1 MRSSAAARARQRV
14 AHQAEIKDDHA
25 SVGPDHDVGRLD
37 VPMELALAVQR
48 RHARH
53 ELPQD
58 APHQAGIG
66 ALALRTGVPASAT
79 GVRTYSDTPRP
90 STSSIVK
97 KQCVRLHH
105 QLIETHEVRMRDIGE
120 AAEFPLETRDVGRAR
135 PQQGLER
142 DRFVAHAVVY
152 RVDDAHAAR
161 TEPAKDRESLRAAK
175 LGLDLIRP
183 VLAHD
188 RR

>member
-1 MRSSAAARARQRV
+1 MS
-14 AHQAEIKDDHA
+14 
-25 SVGPDHDVGRLD
+25 
-37 VPMELALAVQR
+37 
-48 RHARH
+48 
-53 ELPQD
+53 
-58 APHQAGIG
+58 
-66 ALALRTGVPASAT
+66 
-79 GVRTYSDTPRP
+79 
-90 STSSIVK
+90 
-97 KQCVRLHH
+97 
-105 QLIETHEVRMRDIGE
+105 DIGE

-142 DRFVAHAVVY
+142 DHFVANAVVH

-183 VLAHD
+183 VPAHD